1 MEYFIC
7 KYLFLQYCGLIIF
20 HLTKNCFDQKFA
32 LLYCMSKVEA
42 SQNQE
47 MILGN
52 NSNSD
57 VVHSICI

>member
-1 MEYFIC
+1 MEYLIC
-7 KYLFLQYCGLIIF
+7 KFLFLQYCGLIIF
-20 HLTKNCFDQKFA
+20 DPTKKDFDQRFA

-47 MILGN
+47 VILEII
-52 NSNSD
+52 SNSD

>member
-7 KYLFLQYCGLIIF
+7 KSRFLQYCGLIVF
-20 HLTKNCFDQKFA
+20 HLTKIFFDQRFA
-32 LLYCMSKVEA
+32 LLHCMSKVEA

-47 MILGN
+47 IILEII
-52 NSNSD
+52 SNFD

>member
-7 KYLFLQYCGLIIF
+7 KYLFLQYCGLIVF
-20 HLTKNCFDQKFA
+20 HPTTKYFDQRFA
-32 LLYCMSKVEA
+32 LPYCMSKDEA

>member
-7 KYLFLQYCGLIIF
+7 KYLFLQYCGLIVF
-20 HLTKNCFDQKFA
+20 HLTIFFDQRFA

-47 MILGN
+47 MILEI